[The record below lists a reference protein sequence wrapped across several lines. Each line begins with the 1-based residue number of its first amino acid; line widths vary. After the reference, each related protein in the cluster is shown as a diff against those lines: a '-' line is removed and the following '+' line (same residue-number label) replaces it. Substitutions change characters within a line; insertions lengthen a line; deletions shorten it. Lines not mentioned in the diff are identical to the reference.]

1 MKKLVTSFTLASV
14 LCLVMIA
21 VIGAQGSTTI
31 NVTQVD
37 TSRFP
42 QVDVYISAT
51 DANGNPVRNVSPD
64 TFRLIENGQEMALTA
79 ITRAGEQ
86 GAVNTVLVI
95 DHSGSMASGGKMAV
109 AKQAASTFVNLMR
122 PGDKTA
128 LIQFDTEIET
138 LQPFTDDKNALHA
151 AIQKIVPRGNT
162 ALYDAVNQAAKYFE
176 STPGRKA
183 VILVTDGMDTAS
195 KLGREAIVQRAS
207 TGGFSIYTI
216 GFGAKGAAFG
226 SQDGIDEAILRELA
240 SVSYGNYYYRPDG
253 SQLSD
258 LYQQLSFLL
267 QNEYKLTY
275 NSPNALRDGVKRNI
289 VVTAS
294 GVASTRTDFNPGGVI
309 PEVASQGTSWLL
321 FFIALLLLI
330 ALFFAPAGLQLV
342 RERGVALPALAMPQ
356 LPQLQQKPKP
366 SRVKLTG
373 GATTTTPT
381 ATQPKPRIKIK
392 QSSATQPTHTQMP
405 WDENA
410 DKH

>member
-1 MKKLVTSFTLASV
+1 MRKLISSFALALALCSV
-14 LCLVMIA
+14 FAIGL
-21 VIGAQGSTTI
+21 GAQGSTTI

-51 DANGNPVRNVSPD
+51 DANGKPVRNVSPS
-64 TFRLIENGQEMALTA
+64 TFRLTENGQEMALTN

-86 GAVNTVLVI
+86 GAVNTVLII
-95 DHSGSMASGGKMAV
+95 DHSGSMAAGGKMTS

-138 LQPFTDDKNALHA
+138 LQPFTEDKTALLT

-162 ALYDAVNQAAKYFE
+162 ALYDALNQAAKYFE
-176 STPGRKA
+176 TTQGRKA
-183 VILVTDGMDTAS
+183 IIVVTDGMDTAS

-216 GFGAKGAAFG
+216 GLGAKSAAYG
-226 SQDGIDEAILRELA
+226 SQDGIDENILRELA
-240 SVSYGNYYYRPDG
+240 MVSYGNYYYSPDG
-253 SQLSD
+253 SQLSE

-275 NSPNALRDGVKRNI
+275 ISPNPLRDGVKRNI

-309 PEVASQGTSWLL
+309 PEVASQGASWLL
-321 FFIALLLLI
+321 FFVALVLLI
-330 ALFFAPAGLQLV
+330 ALLFAPAGLQTI
-342 RERGVALPALAMPQ
+342 REHGLALPAFAIPT
-356 LPQLQQKPKP
+356 LPLLTQKPKP
-366 SRVKLTG
+366 NRIKLTG
-373 GATTTTPT
+373 GAPT
-381 ATQPKPRIKIK
+381 ANASQPKPRIKIK
-392 QSSATQPTHTQMP
+392 QAAPGTTPSMP

>member
-1 MKKLVTSFTLASV
+1 MKKLITSLLLASV
-14 LCLVMIA
+14 LCLLAIA
-21 VIGAQGSTTI
+21 GIGAQGSTNI

-51 DANGNPVRNVSPD
+51 DAGGNPVRNVSPN
-64 TFRLIENGQEMALTA
+64 TFRLSENGQEMALTA

-138 LQPFTDDKNALHA
+138 LQTFTDDKNALQS

-176 STPGRKA
+176 ATQGRKA

-330 ALFFAPAGLQLV
+330 ALFFAPAGLQLA
-342 RERGVALPALAMPQ
+342 RERGVALPALSLPQ
-356 LPQLQQKPKP
+356 LPQLQQKSKP
-366 SRVKLTG
+366 SRIKLTG
-373 GATTTTPT
+373 GAPTTTPT

-405 WDENA
+405 WDENT

>member
-1 MKKLVTSFTLASV
+1 MRKLISSFTLALALCSV
-14 LCLVMIA
+14 L
-21 VIGAQGSTTI
+21 VIGLGAQGSTTI

-51 DANGNPVRNVSPD
+51 DANGKPVRNVSPS
-64 TFRLIENGQEMALTA
+64 TFRLTENGQEMALTG

-86 GAVNTVLVI
+86 GAVNTVLII
-95 DHSGSMASGGKMAV
+95 DHSGSMAAGGKMTA

-138 LQPFTDDKNALHA
+138 LQPFTEDKTALLT

-162 ALYDAVNQAAKYFE
+162 ALYDALNQAAKYFE
-176 STPGRKA
+176 TTQGRKA
-183 VILVTDGMDTAS
+183 IIVVTDGMDTAS

-207 TGGFSIYTI
+207 TGGFSIYTV
-216 GFGAKGAAFG
+216 GLGAKSAAYG
-226 SQDGIDEAILRELA
+226 SQDGIDENILRELA
-240 SVSYGNYYYRPDG
+240 MVSYGNYYYSPDG
-253 SQLSD
+253 SQLSE

-275 NSPNALRDGVKRNI
+275 ISPNPLRDGVKRNI

-321 FFIALLLLI
+321 FFVALALLL
-330 ALFFAPAGLQLV
+330 ALLFAPAGLQTI
-342 RERGVALPALAMPQ
+342 REHGLALPAFALPALPH
-356 LPQLQQKPKP
+356 LTQKSKP
-366 SRVKLTG
+366 SRIKLTG
-373 GATTTTPT
+373 GTPT
-381 ATQPKPRIKIK
+381 TNASQPKPRIKIK
-392 QSSATQPTHTQMP
+392 QSAPGTTPSMP
-405 WDENA
+405 WDENS